1 MALEHHPVTNSEVY
15 LMNSSHAPSVPPP
28 SPPSPATPCERD
40 ISPPLEDVMSITPSD
55 IRDSC
60 PSLNQRLSTAVHVLG
75 TEATALS
82 YLTRLYETDP
92 IARTGFNLAVQ
103 AITRFQ
109 GDKGK
114 LVICGIGKSGHIAK
128 KLVATMN
135 SLKIHATYL
144 HPTEAL
150 HGDLGKVGKHDTIL
164 LITFSGKT
172 PELLSL
178 LPHFDSSLPLIVMT
192 SHTHPSTCEI
202 VKHRPDTILLPAP
215 IHQSETDSFG
225 FNAPTTSTT
234 MALALGDAL
243 AVVISN
249 ELHIN
254 VQAVFSQNHPG
265 GAIGQAIKKPK
276 KLSDVAIRFKDIPQ
290 VGTGPISIGAMTGA
304 HILMSAY
311 RSESGWVRHGNDLI
325 ASPSH
330 IKTLRPGEDMDEPV
344 MCIEGLMVA
353 SKEWISIP
361 AETDLEKAKDWIKSM
376 RRTSSPGEAK
386 FGNDAILATIVDGQ
400 VDGVMEVGEL
410 MA

>member
-1 MALEHHPVTNSEVY
+1 
-15 LMNSSHAPSVPPP
+15 
-28 SPPSPATPCERD
+28 
-40 ISPPLEDVMSITPSD
+40 
-55 IRDSC
+55 
-60 PSLNQRLSTAVHVLG
+60 VHVLG

-82 YLTRLYETDP
+82 CLSRLYETDP
-92 IARTGFNLAVQ
+92 VARGGFNSAVE
-103 AITRFQ
+103 AISRFK

-114 LVICGIGKSGHIAK
+114 LVISGVGKSGHIAK

-178 LPHFDSSLPLIVMT
+178 LPHFDLSLPLIVMT

-215 IHQSETDSFG
+215 IHKSETDSFG
-225 FNAPTTSTT
+225 FSAPTTSTT

-243 AVVISN
+243 AVVIST

-254 VQAVFSQNHPG
+254 VAAVFSQNHPG
-265 GAIGQAIKKPK
+265 GAIGQAFKGPQKI
-276 KLSDVAIRFKDIPQ
+276 SDLAIQLTAIPE
-290 VGTGPISIGAMTGA
+290 VGKNSMTGA

-311 RSESGWVRHGNDLI
+311 LSETGWVRHGEDVVV
-325 ASPSH
+325 PPRR
-330 IKTLRPGEDMDEPV
+330 IKRMLPLDMDEPA
-344 MCIEGLMVA
+344 MMIDGLMVP
-353 SKEWISIP
+353 SNEWVPIP
-361 AETDLEKAKDWIKSM
+361 AETDLPQAKQWIKSM
-376 RRTSSPGEAK
+376 RRTAPSGESK
-386 FGNDAILATIVDGQ
+386 YSDDAILVIMVDGE
-400 VDGVMEVGEL
+400 VSGVMEIGEL
-410 MA
+410 MV

>member
-1 MALEHHPVTNSEVY
+1 MALDHHPVQNSEVY
-15 LMNSSHAPSVPPP
+15 LLGASHAPPLPPP
-28 SPPSPATPCERD
+28 SPPSPATPCEEL
-40 ISPPLEDVMSITPSD
+40 SLSLEGLTSITPPEQDNS
-55 IRDSC
+55 S
-60 PSLNQRLSTAVHVLG
+60 PTFGQRLSNAVHVLG

-82 YLTRLYETDP
+82 CLTRLYETDP
-92 IARTGFNLAVQ
+92 IARSGFNSAVS
-103 AITRFQ
+103 AITRFK

-114 LVICGIGKSGHIAK
+114 LVICGVGKSGHIAK

-135 SLKIHATYL
+135 SLKIHATFL

-178 LPHFDSSLPLIVMT
+178 LPHFDPSLPLIVMT

-215 IHQSETDSFG
+215 IHKSETDSFG

-265 GAIGQAIKKPK
+265 GAIGQAIPK
-276 KLSDVAIRFKDIPQ
+276 KVSDLVI
-290 VGTGPISIGAMTGA
+290 PISEITDIGGGGAVTGA
-304 HILMSAY
+304 HVLMSAY
-311 RSESGWVRHGNDLI
+311 RSKTHWVRAGLDVMV
-325 ASPSH
+325 PPRR
-330 IKTLRPGEDMDEPV
+330 IKRLGTEDMDEPAL
-344 MCIEGLMVA
+344 CIPGLMVS
-353 SKEWISIP
+353 SKEWIEIR
-361 AETDLEKAKDWIKSM
+361 AEMEIKQAKDFILAQ
-376 RRTSSPGEAK
+376 REEGVGK
-386 FGNDAILATIVDGQ
+386 FGDDAILVTVVDGER
-400 VDGVMEVGEL
+400 VGVMEVGDL

>member
-1 MALEHHPVTNSEVY
+1 MALEHHPVQNSEVY
-15 LMNSSHAPSVPPP
+15 LLGSSHAPHIPPP
-28 SPPSPATPCERD
+28 SPPSPATPCEEL
-40 ISPPLEDVMSITPSD
+40 SPMDGLMSITPPDQDNS
-55 IRDSC
+55 S
-60 PSLNQRLSTAVHVLG
+60 PPFGQRLSNAVHVLG

-82 YLTRLYETDP
+82 CLTRLYETDP
-92 IARTGFNLAVQ
+92 IARSGFNSAVS
-103 AITRFQ
+103 AITRFK

-114 LVICGIGKSGHIAK
+114 LVICGVGKSGHIAK

-135 SLKIHATYL
+135 SLKIHATFL

-178 LPHFDSSLPLIVMT
+178 LPHFDPSLPLIVLT

-215 IHQSETDSFG
+215 IHKSETDSFG

-265 GAIGQAIKKPK
+265 GAIGQAIPK
-276 KLSDVAIRFKDIPQ
+276 KLSDLVI
-290 VGTGPISIGAMTGA
+290 PISEITDIGGGGAVTGA
-304 HILMSAY
+304 HVLMSAY
-311 RSESGWVRHGNDLI
+311 RSKTHWVRAGMDVMV
-325 ASPSH
+325 PPMR
-330 IKTLRPGEDMDEPV
+330 IKRLGTEDMDEPAL
-344 MCIEGLMVA
+344 CIPGLMVS
-353 SKEWISIP
+353 SKEWIEMR
-361 AETDLEKAKDWIKSM
+361 AEMGIQQAKDFIL
-376 RRTSSPGEAK
+376 AK
-386 FGNDAILATIVDGQ
+386 RKEGVGKYGDDAILVTVVEGER
-400 VDGVMEVGEL
+400 VGVMEVGDL

>member
-1 MALEHHPVTNSEVY
+1 MALDHHPVQNSEVY
-15 LMNSSHAPSVPPP
+15 LLGASHAPHIPPP
-28 SPPSPATPCERD
+28 SPPSPATPCEEL
-40 ISPPLEDVMSITPSD
+40 SLTLEGLTSITPPEQDNS
-55 IRDSC
+55 S
-60 PSLNQRLSTAVHVLG
+60 PTFGQRLSNAVHVLG

-82 YLTRLYETDP
+82 CLTRLYETDP
-92 IARTGFNLAVQ
+92 IARSGFNSAVS
-103 AITRFQ
+103 AITRFK

-114 LVICGIGKSGHIAK
+114 LVICGVGKSGHIAK

-135 SLKIHATYL
+135 SLKIHATFL

-178 LPHFDSSLPLIVMT
+178 LPHFDPSLPLIVMT
-192 SHTHPSTCEI
+192 SHIHPSTCEI

-215 IHQSETDSFG
+215 IHKSETDSFG

-265 GAIGQAIKKPK
+265 GAIGQAIPK
-276 KLSDVAIRFKDIPQ
+276 KLSDLVI
-290 VGTGPISIGAMTGA
+290 PISEIADIGGGGAVTGA
-304 HILMSAY
+304 HVLMSAY
-311 RSESGWVRHGNDLI
+311 RSKTHWVRAGMDVMV
-325 ASPSH
+325 PPRR
-330 IKTLRPGEDMDEPV
+330 IKRLGTEDMDEPAL
-344 MCIEGLMVA
+344 CIPGLMVS
-353 SKEWISIP
+353 SKEWIEMR
-361 AETDLEKAKDWIKSM
+361 AEMEIKQAKDFILVERKE
-376 RRTSSPGEAK
+376 GAGK
-386 FGNDAILATIVDGQ
+386 FGDDAILVTVVDGKR
-400 VDGVMEVGEL
+400 VGVMEVGDL